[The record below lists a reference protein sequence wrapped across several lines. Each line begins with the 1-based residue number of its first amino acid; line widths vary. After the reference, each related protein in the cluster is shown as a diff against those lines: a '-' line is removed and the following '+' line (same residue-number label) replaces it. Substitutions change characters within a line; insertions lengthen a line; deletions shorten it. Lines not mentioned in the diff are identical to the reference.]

1 MRKRGFFAALSAALL
16 ALSAVSCEKKLHVDE
31 KPKTTSEQVTTAA
44 EGEKGTEPADINT
57 SASDLNSYITV
68 KKSHPALWK
77 VTEPNSGNE
86 LYMLGMVY
94 FMTENTLPLPDYVM
108 DAYRKS
114 SAIAVEYDMSNMA
127 QDADRMQE
135 FYSHMVYSDGTDI
148 KDHISA
154 ETYQKAKDYLSKY
167 FFYNNMMDGYSA
179 SFWASQVN
187 AVAVSNVRNITMET
201 LDSRF
206 VTMAK
211 MENKAVIS
219 IADADS
225 QLRAMDASTD
235 ELSDFMIS
243 DTIRRAEDIGGFT
256 KNLAVQFDHW
266 AKGEVDPLAE
276 ELYWLDRSSD
286 LDDDYEAYLEATLY
300 SRNAVISS
308 KVKEF
313 LANGDSPFII
323 VNVTSFSGEKGIDDI
338 LTAEGYKVERVD

>member
-44 EGEKGTEPADINT
+44 EGEKGTEPAYINT
-57 SASDLNSYITV
+57 SSSDLNSYITV
-68 KKSHPALWK
+68 KKSNPALWK

-167 FFYNNMMDGYSA
+167 FFYNNMMDGYFA
-179 SFWASQVN
+179 SYWASQVT

-256 KNLAVQFDHW
+256 KNLWGMW
-266 AKGEVDPLAE
+266 ASPSYSSIPAYSTCGVRT
-276 ELYWLDRSSD
+276 RSNLSNS
-286 LDDDYEAYLEATLY
+286 LPMSKLLEISMARSPRKLKKITLSPSSTVPTGLPSCAMTKAGRSWSITPS
-300 SRNAVISS
+300 SR
-308 KVKEF
+308 
-313 LANGDSPFII
+313 
-323 VNVTSFSGEKGIDDI
+323 
-338 LTAEGYKVERVD
+338 R